1 MISISVLGPVELHRD
16 DVAVPVR
23 PGKTTELLIRL
34 ALEAGVMVRTERLI
48 EDLWADD
55 AMGLAR
61 NPLQTKVSR
70 LRRSL
75 GDGSLVTGT
84 RAGYVL
90 NVAPEAVDAI
100 EVLRLAGEA
109 AIAQVSDPA
118 AVLALCTT
126 ALAMFHGDVLPDAG
140 DGEWVVPYRVR
151 LDEARLGLI
160 EDRLAAQLD
169 LGGASEVVAELEA
182 LVSSHPLRER
192 LWASL
197 ITALYRSGR
206 QADALGAYARVRE
219 TLVEQLGLEP
229 GLVLR
234 GLEQQVLLQDPAL
247 DGVRLSGRTG
257 SSPRRSHLPVLTSP
271 MTGRDAELHAV
282 RRLAVDGRLV
292 TLVGPAGVGKTRLAI
307 EVASVAERHD
317 GACLVRLEGARN
329 ASAVLAALAD
339 ALGVSDRSEA
349 SVIDHLRGSDLLLV
363 LDNCEQV
370 VDAVADFADHLISVA
385 PWVCVL
391 CTSQLPLG
399 LDGEAIYALAPLSLA
414 DSVLLFAQRAAAHR
428 SSFVIPDD
436 AAPTVQSVCRSLD
449 GLPLAIELAAAR
461 TRTMSVDEIGRRL
474 DDRFALLRDPTS
486 RRPDRQRALEAAIS
500 WSYELLFP
508 DDQRGLWALACFADG
523 APLAGVEHVL
533 AALEVPSESAADVIG
548 RLADRSLVA
557 VEFPVDGGAAR
568 YRLLDSIRAFA
579 RDRLHDAAL
588 DELALRAQADWF
600 ARVAVDA
607 AAGLRSPEQ
616 AEHLRFCREERV
628 NIEAALAWTS
638 DSDPALGLQ
647 IAAGFGW
654 AWVLLGDG
662 RLGSER
668 LAGALAA
675 AASVSSV
682 ADRVRPL
689 SYIAWL
695 EVTSNI
701 EQAGSAAEEAVA
713 AADSTG
719 DPYLAALSR
728 SALAL
733 VLIQNGGG
741 LDRASTV
748 LDESRALLDET
759 HPWDLGGTW
768 ILSAHAALLHGDVRA
783 ASASCAEADRLLRAL
798 GDDWAL
804 DHLDALLGYIAQAE
818 ERYDDAATHLRQA
831 ATAAGRLGYGSTEAS
846 HLDTLGRVLEQ
857 AGQIDEAI
865 ETFERVIEIGRTTRQ
880 LRLMALGRV
889 HLGRVLRG
897 HGDRHAALLAVR
909 AADHWFESTGGGDGA
924 ALAACLHGAMDAE
937 DGDNSADAR
946 LRQVI
951 QHARGQHTPDIEIM
965 AMDALARHAAKEHHL
980 AEASVLLDAADD
992 LMPSARH
999 LLGSADRLDAGHART
1014 LIAAGL
1020 DG

>member
-1 MISISVLGPVELHRD
+1 M
-16 DVAVPVR
+16 
-23 PGKTTELLIRL
+23 
-34 ALEAGVMVRTERLI
+34 
-48 EDLWADD
+48 
-55 AMGLAR
+55 
-61 NPLQTKVSR
+61 
-70 LRRSL
+70 
-75 GDGSLVTGT
+75 
-84 RAGYVL
+84 
-90 NVAPEAVDAI
+90 
-100 EVLRLAGEA
+100 
-109 AIAQVSDPA
+109 
-118 AVLALCTT
+118 
-126 ALAMFHGDVLPDAG
+126 
-140 DGEWVVPYRVR
+140 
-151 LDEARLGLI
+151 
-160 EDRLAAQLD
+160 
-169 LGGASEVVAELEA
+169 
-182 LVSSHPLRER
+182 
-192 LWASL
+192 
-197 ITALYRSGR
+197 
-206 QADALGAYARVRE
+206 
-219 TLVEQLGLEP
+219 
-229 GLVLR
+229 
-234 GLEQQVLLQDPAL
+234 
-247 DGVRLSGRTG
+247 
-257 SSPRRSHLPVLTSP
+257 
-271 MTGRDAELHAV
+271 
-282 RRLAVDGRLV
+282 
-292 TLVGPAGVGKTRLAI
+292 
-307 EVASVAERHD
+307 
-317 GACLVRLEGARN
+317 
-329 ASAVLAALAD
+329 
-339 ALGVSDRSEA
+339 
-349 SVIDHLRGSDLLLV
+349 
-363 LDNCEQV
+363 
-370 VDAVADFADHLISVA
+370 
-385 PWVCVL
+385 
-391 CTSQLPLG
+391 
-399 LDGEAIYALAPLSLA
+399 
-414 DSVLLFAQRAAAHR
+414 
-428 SSFVIPDD
+428 
-436 AAPTVQSVCRSLD
+436 
-449 GLPLAIELAAAR
+449 
-461 TRTMSVDEIGRRL
+461 
-474 DDRFALLRDPTS
+474 
-486 RRPDRQRALEAAIS
+486 
-500 WSYELLFP
+500 
-508 DDQRGLWALACFADG
+508 
-523 APLAGVEHVL
+523 
-533 AALEVPSESAADVIG
+533 
-548 RLADRSLVA
+548 
-557 VEFPVDGGAAR
+557 
-568 YRLLDSIRAFA
+568 
-579 RDRLHDAAL
+579 
-588 DELALRAQADWF
+588 
-600 ARVAVDA
+600 
-607 AAGLRSPEQ
+607 
-616 AEHLRFCREERV
+616 
-628 NIEAALAWTS
+628 
-638 DSDPALGLQ
+638 
-647 IAAGFGW
+647 
-654 AWVLLGDG
+654 
-662 RLGSER
+662 
-668 LAGALAA
+668 
-675 AASVSSV
+675 SSV

-897 HGDRHAALLAVR
+897 HGDRRAALLAVR